1 MATFLISSLKH
12 ILWVIVRSASLR
24 RGYSYPQH
32 MFLCFCE
39 EIRFFVSGGGERWG
53 GGGRKGGGELGI
65 NLCGAMPFIM
75 HDLNLFLFEGIYL
88 CVTVFLQP

>member
-39 EIRFFVSGGGERWG
+39 EIRF
-53 GGGRKGGGELGI
+53 GGRKGGGELGI